1 MQRRYYRQFEN
12 YDTVVPRLEDFPV
25 LGAETVVANEPEL
38 PAVSEE
44 KTEISSKNSLFG
56 LQLDDIIIIAVIIL
70 LLMEE
75 EKDLSAIAVLG
86 LLFLS
91 GYLT

>member
-25 LGAETVVANEPEL
+25 LGAETAEANEPVL
-38 PAVSEE
+38 PVVSEE